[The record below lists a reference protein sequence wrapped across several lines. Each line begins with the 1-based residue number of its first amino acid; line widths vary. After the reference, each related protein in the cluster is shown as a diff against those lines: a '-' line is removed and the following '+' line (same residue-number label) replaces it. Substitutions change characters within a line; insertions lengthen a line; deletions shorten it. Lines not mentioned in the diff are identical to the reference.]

1 MGSYCSKWNLTTHIS
16 GVYVPKVGH
25 KSNLLSS
32 WPDFHGHPS
41 ITTFQTHTRFVAIEN
56 TKDFLLTEPP
66 FNTPENR
73 ELMAEM
79 MSGSLGY
86 TGCPTFEVLG
96 SVGYN
101 PNISHIYLGYK

>member
-1 MGSYCSKWNLTTHIS
+1 MDTLAS
-16 GVYVPKVGH
+16 P
-25 KSNLLSS
+25 LS
-32 WPDFHGHPS
+32 
-41 ITTFQTHTRFVAIEN
+41 THTRFVAIEN

-66 FNTPENR
+66 FNAPENR

-96 SVGYN
+96 SKVIGSVGYN

>member
-1 MGSYCSKWNLTTHIS
+1 MDTLAS
-16 GVYVPKVGH
+16 P
-25 KSNLLSS
+25 LS
-32 WPDFHGHPS
+32 
-41 ITTFQTHTRFVAIEN
+41 THTRFVAIEN

-86 TGCPTFEVLG
+86 TGCPVWSAGSKVIG

-101 PNISHIYLGYK
+101 PNISHIYVGYK